1 MPDTTQHLLGQLA
14 DGRFPLRKLLG
25 VSPNSAV
32 FLTSLE
38 PRDSEPAADAAI
50 KLIPEDP
57 ANSDVQL
64 ERWCGAAA
72 LSHPGLLKIL
82 HYGRC
87 VIDGSPCLYI
97 VTERADEDLGQLLPQ
112 RALSSDE
119 ARGMLAPV
127 LAALD
132 YLHEKGFVHA
142 GVKPSNIHAV
152 GDNVKLS
159 SDRILAAGESSSAW
173 PLAAPFAAPESVQF
187 PASDIWSLGFTLC
200 ETLSQ
205 TLPVQSAPGR
215 FSLPALPAPF
225 SEIVPVA
232 IVEDAT
238 LRIGLDS
245 VRSQLDPTFVP
256 RRKPVPAATTRS
268 SAPGAAPATGTAAST
283 PSADSV
289 PLSPEDI
296 TAPVHASSAPAAA
309 QASAAAASGASSRTT
324 QRAPLP
330 QIDPLSVPLSPV
342 EPPAKAKPAS
352 SARAPIPVSTLPHVN
367 ATIAGPRRPISP
379 NPARPRSN
387 TLFLVAAA
395 AAILLAIIF
404 VPRMLLRSSNSA
416 SPSSANSNAPAT
428 TNPATPENSAAK
440 IPPSA
445 STPSSNSLWTPP
457 PASKSSQG
465 APISRLADSKSN
477 AAPANNS
484 ANSAADKNANSRTI
498 ANNSSPTPTTK
509 NSAAP
514 DSSSAAVGP
523 PPSAASA
530 KTPAAAK
537 TNPAP
542 LTVVRKI
549 LPEVSEKARA
559 TINGT
564 VRISVRVQLN
574 PDGTVA
580 SAELANPAAS
590 QFFSALALKA
600 AQQWQFGPPASS
612 SSAKASSTNPG
623 ASDSSAVPTSATIRF
638 DFTQTSTSAYLP

>member
-87 VIDGSPCLYI
+87 IIDGSPCLYI

-142 GVKPSNIHAV
+142 GLKPSNIHAV

-205 TLPVQSAPGR
+205 TLPVQSAPGK

-245 VRSQLDPTFVP
+245 VRSQIDPTFVP
-256 RRKPVPAATTRS
+256 KRKPARVSAPRS
-268 SAPGAAPATGTAAST
+268 SAPAAGPATGPATGNVAST
-283 PSADSV
+283 PSADRE

-296 TAPVHASSAPAAA
+296 TAAVHASSAPAAA
-309 QASAAAASGASSRTT
+309 QASAAAAASGTTSGASSG
-324 QRAPLP
+324 
-330 QIDPLSVPLSPV
+330 
-342 EPPAKAKPAS
+342 
-352 SARAPIPVSTLPHVN
+352 
-367 ATIAGPRRPISP
+367 AT
-379 NPARPRSN
+379 
-387 TLFLVAAA
+387 
-395 AAILLAIIF
+395 
-404 VPRMLLRSSNSA
+404 
-416 SPSSANSNAPAT
+416 
-428 TNPATPENSAAK
+428 
-440 IPPSA
+440 
-445 STPSSNSLWTPP
+445 
-457 PASKSSQG
+457 
-465 APISRLADSKSN
+465 
-477 AAPANNS
+477 
-484 ANSAADKNANSRTI
+484 SRT
-498 ANNSSPTPTTK
+498 
-509 NSAAP
+509 
-514 DSSSAAVGP
+514 
-523 PPSAASA
+523 
-530 KTPAAAK
+530 
-537 TNPAP
+537 
-542 LTVVRKI
+542 
-549 LPEVSEKARA
+549 
-559 TINGT
+559 
-564 VRISVRVQLN
+564 
-574 PDGTVA
+574 
-580 SAELANPAAS
+580 S
-590 QFFSALALKA
+590 Q
-600 AQQWQFGPPASS
+600 
-612 SSAKASSTNPG
+612 
-623 ASDSSAVPTSATIRF
+623 
-638 DFTQTSTSAYLP
+638 